1 MSYGIVA
8 LVQAVSDDV
17 VAALAAAKYPP
28 LVDGAILLGR
38 QHQFEQSAPPRI
50 IMTPVK
56 SRFSP
61 RASSSVSYLN
71 PPALGGDA
79 GTGVGVRSVLPTGYG
94 SGYTT
99 ASVSFTGGGGSGAAA
114 TPTIQG
120 SCVVGY
126 SMTSAG
132 RGYTSTPTATVTG
145 DGTGATAK
153 VFLLPPAE
161 YQAQAQQKA
170 LLTEEVLF
178 EVRCWGTI
186 PSPSTSQAPAGDDP
200 DFDFDFT
207 QTLYQQVIRSCH
219 HIAVG
224 SFEVIGE
231 GGGVWTDSK
240 VQSSQFF
247 RSGREFVFQLSLS
260 VPILDQ
266 LLPYAPIGTGGNLVV
281 QEANPDGSGSIINA
295 VTIATS

>member
-8 LVQAVSDDV
+8 LINAVSQDV
-17 VAALAAAKYPP
+17 TASLAAAGYPA
-28 LVDGAILLGR
+28 LVDGQILLGR
-38 QHQFEQSAPPRI
+38 QHQYEQSAPPRI

-56 SRFSP
+56 SRFSA

-79 GTGVGVRSVLPTGYG
+79 GTGVGLRAVLPTGYG

-99 ASVSFTGGGGSGAAA
+99 ASVTFTGGGGSGAAA

-120 SCVVGY
+120 GCITGY
-126 SMTSAG
+126 AMTSAG
-132 RGYTSTPTATVTG
+132 QGYTSTPTATVTG

-161 YQAQAQQKA
+161 YQAQSQQKA
-170 LLTEEVLF
+170 LLTEEILF

-186 PSPSTSQAPAGDDP
+186 PAPGTSQEPPGDDP

-207 QTLYQQVIRSCH
+207 QALYQQVIRSCH

-266 LLPYAPIGTGGNLVV
+266 LLPYAPVGTAGSLTV
-281 QEANPDGSGSIINA
+281 QETDPDGSGNVINE
-295 VTIATS
+295 VTIAT

>member
-1 MSYGIVA
+1 MAYGIVA
-8 LVQAVSDDV
+8 LVSRISQDV
-17 VAALAAAKYPP
+17 TTALAAAGYPA
-28 LVDGAILLGR
+28 LVDGQILLGR
-38 QHQFEQSAPPRI
+38 QHQYEQSAPPRI

-56 SRFSP
+56 SRFSA

-71 PPALGGDA
+71 PPATGGDA
-79 GTGVGVRSVLPTGYG
+79 GTGVGMRSVNPTGYG
-94 SGYTT
+94 SGYTF
-99 ASVSFTGGGGSGAAA
+99 ASIAFTGGGGSGAAA
-114 TPTIQG
+114 TCNIQG
-120 SCVVGY
+120 GCVTSYTMTNAGQGY
-126 SMTSAG
+126 SSP
-132 RGYTSTPTATVTG
+132 PTATVTG
-145 DGTGATAK
+145 DGTGATAR
-153 VFLLPPAE
+153 VFLLPPTE

-186 PSPSTSQAPAGDDP
+186 PSPVTAQEPPGDDP

-240 VQSSQFF
+240 VQASQFF

-266 LLPYAPIGTGGNLVV
+266 LLPYAPVGTGGNLVV
-281 QEANPDGSGSIINA
+281 QETDPDGSGNVINE